1 MDKRTVRDVDVSG
14 KRVLERVDFNV
25 PLSDGAVADDARIR
39 AALPTIEYL
48 LQRDAA
54 LVLMTHLG
62 RPKGEVVPEL
72 RLDPVAERLAEL
84 LDRSVRKLDATVGPD
99 VESACDALQPGQVI
113 MLENTRFD
121 PREKANDSDFAAQ
134 LASLGDLYVD
144 DAFSAA
150 HRAHASTVGVAHAM
164 REQGG
169 VAVAGLLM
177 EHELEMLGR
186 VIEDPERPGM
196 AILGGAKVSDKI
208 GVIRHLLDLYDR
220 LLLGGGMANT
230 FFAAMGFSMGESLV
244 EGEALETARRLL
256 ERGRSRLVLP
266 VDVVIADSFAADA
279 VSHVVAP
286 NQVPHGWRVLDIGPK
301 TVDTFESALGGAR
314 SVIWNGPLGV
324 FELPRFARGTF
335 AVAQMLARLDAVT
348 VVGGGDSAAAV
359 RLSGQADRF
368 THISTGGGAS
378 LALLEGKP
386 LPGVEALDD

>member
-39 AALPTIEYL
+39 AALPTIEHL

-54 LVLMTHLG
+54 LVLMSHLG

-72 RLDPVAERLAEL
+72 RLDPVAERLADL
-84 LDRSVRKLDATVGPD
+84 LDRPVRKLDACVGEE
-99 VESACDALQPGQVI
+99 VESACEDLQPGQVI

-134 LASLGDLYVD
+134 LASLGDLYVN

-150 HRAHASTVGVAHAM
+150 HRAHASTVGVAHGM
-164 REQGG
+164 RERGG
-169 VAVAGLLM
+169 AAVAGLLM
-177 EHELEMLGR
+177 EHELEMLR
-186 VIEDPERPGM
+186 QVIEEPTRPCM

-279 VSHVVAP
+279 ASRVVAP
-286 NQVPHGWRVLDIGPK
+286 NRVPHGWRVLDIGPK
-301 TVDTFESALGGAR
+301 TVDTFGSALGGAR

-378 LALLEGKP
+378 LALMEGKP
-386 LPGVEALDD
+386 LPGLEALDD